1 MKKNRPG
8 TLVTVLAPVNQ
19 RDAMLDLLFRES
31 TTIGVRFH
39 ESDREC
45 LSREWTTV
53 STRFGPVRV
62 KIARRG
68 PAIMNA
74 APEYEDCAARA
85 AERKVAVR
93 EVHAAAMQAYL
104 DHHQEH
110 TRHER

>member
-8 TLVTVLAPVNQ
+8 TLVTVLAPVNL
-19 RDAMLDLLFRES
+19 REGILDLLFRET
-31 TTIGVRFH
+31 TTIGVRYH

-53 STRFGPVRV
+53 STRFGPVRI

-68 PAIMNA
+68 SAVMNA

-85 AERKVAVR
+85 TERAVAVR
-93 EVHAAAMQAYL
+93 DVHAAAVQAYVAQ
-104 DHHQEH
+104 HSG
-110 TRHER
+110 ERQP